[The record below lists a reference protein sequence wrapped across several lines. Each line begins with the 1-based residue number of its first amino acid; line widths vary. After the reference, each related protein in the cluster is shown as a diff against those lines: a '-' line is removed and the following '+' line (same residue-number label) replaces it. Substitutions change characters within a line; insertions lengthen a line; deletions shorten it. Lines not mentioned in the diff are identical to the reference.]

1 MKDISEAFD
10 KALDMYMKR
19 TLENYDMMQKRAT
32 VYPLF
37 ASMLLKNIL
46 WYFVEYNEFSD
57 DGINMILDKTSKEFE
72 IVYKNME

>member
-19 TLENYDMMQKRAT
+19 TLENYDIMQKRAT
-32 VYPLF
+32 IYPLF

-46 WYFVEYNEFSD
+46 
-57 DGINMILDKTSKEFE
+57 
-72 IVYKNME
+72 